1 MENKIK
7 LGKNIK
13 YLREKARLD
22 QQQLA
27 DKLNVSRST
36 LTCWENEI
44 RVPKLDKIIEIA
56 DFFET
61 DMNII
66 CKDLSKEE

>member
-1 MENKIK
+1 MKSKIN

-13 YLREKARLD
+13 YLRESVHLD

-36 LTCWENEI
+36 LACWENEI
-44 RVPKLDKIIEIA
+44 RIPKLDKIVEIA
-56 DFFET
+56 IFFKT

-66 CKDLSKEE
+66 CNDLSKEE